1 MNEGT
6 LTTENKRMAV
16 VVINVRN
23 KREAQPCE
31 QGGGGNLR
39 EGAGR
44 AVMKG
49 EVLPAQCRAGEPV
62 EEALICNLLM
72 RDRICGWSRV

>member
-1 MNEGT
+1 M
-6 LTTENKRMAV
+6 
-16 VVINVRN
+16 VRN
-23 KREAQPCE
+23 KREPQPCE
-31 QGGGGNLR
+31 QGGGENLR

-49 EVLPAQCRAGEPV
+49 EVLPAQCRAGEAV
-62 EEALICNLLM
+62 EKALKCNLLM

>member
-1 MNEGT
+1 M
-6 LTTENKRMAV
+6 
-16 VVINVRN
+16 VRN
-23 KREAQPCE
+23 KREPQACE
-31 QGGGGNLR
+31 LRGGENLR
-39 EGAGR
+39 EGAGS

-49 EVLPAQCRAGEPV
+49 EVLPARCRAGEAV